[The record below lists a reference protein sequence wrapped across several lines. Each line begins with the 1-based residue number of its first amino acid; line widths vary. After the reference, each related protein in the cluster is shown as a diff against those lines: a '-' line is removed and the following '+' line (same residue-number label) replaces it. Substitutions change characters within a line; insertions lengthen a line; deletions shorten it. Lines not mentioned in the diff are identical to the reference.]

1 MKSGIKELIL
11 DFGLSFLIFV
21 ITALI
26 ILLSDVW
33 AEEFLYVTF

>member
-1 MKSGIKELIL
+1 MKSGIRELIL

-21 ITALI
+21 IMALI
-26 ILLSDVW
+26 ILLAGVD